1 MSTVLK
7 KYSLYFLILV
17 YVSGAIGF
25 VINPKFF
32 IPFTPFTLILTSFVF
47 LIYQPIKDKK
57 FVLAFAAIALF
68 GFVCEVI
75 GIKTSFIFGNYYYG
89 NALGYKFF
97 GVPLTISLNWALLI
111 IASFSIS
118 SKLLKNP
125 LAQSILSA
133 VITTAIDYLIEQ
145 LASQLDFWYFSSGI
159 AGLRNYIAWFCIS
172 FLSSLF
178 FSKILLNC
186 NAKIAA
192 LIIALQ
198 LFFFSCLFLFQK
210 L

>member
-1 MSTVLK
+1 M
-7 KYSLYFLILV
+7 
-17 YVSGAIGF
+17 
-25 VINPKFF
+25 
-32 IPFTPFTLILTSFVF
+32 
-47 LIYQPIKDKK
+47 
-57 FVLAFAAIALF
+57 
-68 GFVCEVI
+68 
-75 GIKTSFIFGNYYYG
+75 
-89 NALGYKFF
+89 
-97 GVPLTISLNWALLI
+97 PLTISLNWALLI

-118 SKLLKNP
+118 TKLLKTP

-145 LASQLDFWYFSSGI
+145 LASLLDFWYFSAGI
-159 AGLRNYIAWFCIS
+159 AGPHNYIAWFCIS

-178 FSKILLNC
+178 LSKILLNC

-198 LFFFSCLFLFQK
+198 LFFFSCLFLSQK